1 MIWVRRLIRS
11 RTGPPMCPTALSAT
25 PNSTAMKMICR
36 MSPSTNGPTTLSGTR
51 WVMNSHHCLVSPVVI
66 SFSADS
72 LVSIL
77 PGSALTPSP
86 TRKMLI
92 AASPVNIAMMVPT
105 WK

>member
-1 MIWVRRLIRS
+1 
-11 RTGPPMCPTALSAT
+11 
-25 PNSTAMKMICR
+25 MKMICR

-72 LVSIL
+72 LVSIVE
-77 PGSALTPSP
+77 GSALTPSP

-92 AASPVNIAMMVPT
+92 ATSPKHIAMMVPT

>member
-1 MIWVRRLIRS
+1 MW
-11 RTGPPMCPTALSAT
+11 PTALSAT

-51 WVMNSHHCLVSPVVI
+51 WVMNSHHCLVSPLVI
-66 SFSADS
+66 SFCADS

-77 PGSALTPSP
+77 PGSAFTPSP

-92 AASPVNIAMMVPT
+92 ATRPKIIARMVPT